1 MKLLT
6 LTKIALAIAVFQLG
20 FNVSIANA
28 QNQQTSNVTIDRMV
42 NFGSA
47 GGEALFIITE
57 EEIVN
62 PGLCTRNTRYFLTD
76 ASSDISRSMLLAAK
90 VNNTPVKLTISGA
103 SCPSD
108 YPAIVAVELPES

>member
-47 GGEALFIITE
+47 GGEALFIITQE
-57 EEIVN
+57 AIVN
-62 PGLCTRNTRYFLTD
+62 PYQCSRDTRYVLTD
-76 ASSDISRSMLLAAK
+76 VSSDISRSMLLAAK

-103 SCPSD
+103 SCSSD
-108 YPAIVAVELPES
+108 FPAIVAVELPES